1 MNDRMRLYA
10 CASVA
15 AGFLTG
21 GVIASPAMD
30 PPTAAVVL
38 PAAQQNDLVRRYC
51 TVCHTDASMNGGL
64 SLEHFDAARPD
75 PGDAAMVVSKMK
87 ANAFGAAGLPPPDKA
102 TQDALIAALSSA
114 AAGANE
120 WTVSRRENV
129 RTKAPMLMVSVVQ
142 GVPSTANQ
150 GEPDLYRLTLTCG
163 ADAREGEML
172 LAWSPN
178 VPQNGRLLSAVAD
191 GKTPMTY
198 KVEGTEK
205 MGNGTAGTSGPGSV
219 LLRAM
224 PLPSQTLTISNV
236 FPDQRV
242 VFPFSK
248 LTSAA
253 RQALSTCFG
262 S

>member
-1 MNDRMRLYA
+1 MNDRVRL
-10 CASVA
+10 CARALVA
-15 AGFLTG
+15 AGLLTG
-21 GVIASPAMD
+21 GAIASPAMD
-30 PPTAAVVL
+30 LAPAAVVL
-38 PAAQQNDLVRRYC
+38 PVAQQNDLVQRYC

-87 ANAFGAAGLPPPDKA
+87 SGAFGAAGIPLPDKA
-102 TQDALIAALSSA
+102 TQEALIAALSSA
-114 AAGANE
+114 AAGADE

-129 RTKAPMLMVSVVQ
+129 GTKAPTLNVSVVQ

-150 GEPDLYRLTLTCG
+150 GEPDLYRLTLACRAG
-163 ADAREGEML
+163 AREGDML

-178 VPQNGRLLSAVAD
+178 VPQNGRVLSAVAD

-198 KVEGTEK
+198 KIEGSEK

-219 LLRAM
+219 LLRSM
-224 PLPSQTLTISNV
+224 PLPVQTLTISNV

-242 VFPFSK
+242 VFPFST
-248 LTSAA
+248 LSSAA